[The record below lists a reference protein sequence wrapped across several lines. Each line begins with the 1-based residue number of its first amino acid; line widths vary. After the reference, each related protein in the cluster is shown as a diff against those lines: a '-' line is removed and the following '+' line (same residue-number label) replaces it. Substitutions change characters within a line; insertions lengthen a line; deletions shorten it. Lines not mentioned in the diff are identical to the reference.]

1 MFYKRGK
8 LSLGH
13 FDPNPVNWTHI
24 YRISRKIGFF
34 DVKCQKMAFSP
45 TTQNYVFVYIYT
57 SLEISTVK
65 FFRQKLVRFSY
76 TPYKYLSYCFITL
89 ENIQKVDFA
98 FSFRPHS
105 TKILVIFWDVFGV
118 CRVYLR
124 SWNIFWVSWD
134 TDRYFSGTTTP
145 LW

>member
-89 ENIQKVDFA
+89 ENIQKVDFP
-98 FSFRPHS
+98 FSIRPHS
-105 TKILVIFWDVFGV
+105 IFLLMFLLTLKLMKLLANDFD
-118 CRVYLR
+118 C
-124 SWNIFWVSWD
+124 
-134 TDRYFSGTTTP
+134 
-145 LW
+145 

>member
-8 LSLGH
+8 LPLGH

-45 TTQNYVFVYIYT
+45 TTQNYVLVEIST
-57 SLEISTVK
+57 GLEISTVK
-65 FFRQKLVRFSY
+65 FVRQKLVRFSY

-89 ENIQKVDFA
+89 ENIQKVDCA
-98 FSFRPHS
+98 ISFRPHS
-105 TKILVIFWDVFGV
+105 TPFFPKLARSIRFEPKSAITTRKFDSTTVAVIQP
-118 CRVYLR
+118 Y
-124 SWNIFWVSWD
+124 
-134 TDRYFSGTTTP
+134 
-145 LW
+145 

>member
-1 MFYKRGK
+1 M
-8 LSLGH
+8 SLGH
-13 FDPNPVNWTHI
+13 LDPNPVNWTHI

-45 TTQNYVFVYIYT
+45 TTQNYVLVEIST

-89 ENIQKVDFA
+89 ENIQKVDFP

-105 TKILVIFWDVFGV
+105 RVGLQNTAKIKDRGDSWGGQTSFSESRIIFIQ
-118 CRVYLR
+118 
-124 SWNIFWVSWD
+124 S
-134 TDRYFSGTTTP
+134 
-145 LW
+145 